1 MTYIAQKPCHLA
13 GQAFLIGDLVPDE
26 VIHPGNAKNLL
37 KMGIIAEAGGEKAT
51 GTLVAKEETKS
62 EPMVITIRTKEG
74 ELELEPTA
82 EGIQAVFA
90 VLTSAAKDVEPTI
103 KAMTDADA
111 LILLDL
117 ADSRKTVK
125 ELARDRALEISQ
137 EGEES
142 EGDH

>member
-82 EGIQAVFA
+82 EGVQAVFA

>member
-1 MTYIAQKPCHLA
+1 MAYIAQKPCHLA

-82 EGIQAVFA
+82 EGVQAVFA